1 MSYFLNNSK
10 HFIRL
15 AMLNDT
21 QLVFSFQV
29 TDTVY
34 EEEIERDNMSL
45 EIKLN
50 LVCVTA
56 GSFVDYITVWQ
67 RSLQYQT

>member
-15 AMLNDT
+15 AMLSDT

-56 GSFVDYITVWQ
+56 GSFGDYITVWQ

>member
-15 AMLNDT
+15 AMLSDT

-56 GSFVDYITVWQ
+56 VSFGDYITVWQ